1 MLTTVCCSA
10 HLFPA
15 IQQLLTMIAVMRGMT
30 MVILTLLERKS
41 WWHNR
46 RWNSCPRSDFSVT
59 KWVWLKLPKS
69 IYRASFHVCTYLG
82 KYVWSSWYPL
92 FAHVQL
98 PKRCFPL
105 DMLCL
110 ENSEEVGKAL
120 GSLHTRIAHMFIH
133 STCNYVKDSKP
144 LRSGNPSTTRPHLQ
158 SSFEHKL
165 LDLEQTTASHSIFSI
180 EFHWLLSTWWCSL
193 LNTSNCMPHRD
204 RACRP
209 AV

>member
-1 MLTTVCCSA
+1 
-10 HLFPA
+10 
-15 IQQLLTMIAVMRGMT
+15 MT
-30 MVILTLLERKS
+30 S
-41 WWHNR
+41 
-46 RWNSCPRSDFSVT
+46 SCALDIF
-59 KWVWLKLPKS
+59 
-69 IYRASFHVCTYLG
+69 TYLG

-98 PKRCFPL
+98 PKFFHEAWRSFHCHTNLCKSVDFFCQKDASHWTCFV
-105 DMLCL
+105 L
-110 ENSEEVGKAL
+110 ENNEEVGKAL
-120 GSLHTRIAHMFIH
+120 GSLHTRIAHMFIR

-144 LRSGNPSTTRPHLQ
+144 LRSGNTSTTKPHLQ

-180 EFHWLLSTWWCSL
+180 EVHWLLSTWWCSL